1 MSTSL
6 RHIIE
11 SAASTSGCSLGDL
24 TVLSASR
31 DAYRLDTPAGHAKG
45 QWLAEAYREVNP
57 EGRRLHL
64 RGLHY
69 RLVGRVNLPNGKPY
83 INDDATWTWMSEQ
96 AAKCAR
102 FLGYLPWDALRDA
115 RNAPPQVFTPYF
127 SKPYW
132 NISVE
137 GVYVSLP
144 ENLLPKMKLHGDLYR
159 QPWRQVII
167 AEKQGV
173 SDLLK
178 PIAQSY
184 QASLVLPGGEL
195 SDQILYEVLEEAD
208 RDGRPLAI
216 HQLGDFDPAG
226 HQMAISTAR
235 TAQAIRDQWFPDLE
249 IRVHAIALTL
259 EQCRKWQLPST
270 PLKETERRASKWTAA
285 MGWEQTELD
294 AAVALVP
301 REFGQ
306 VIRDSLLQYYD
317 RDLVDKAR
325 QERDR
330 LEEEANARLA
340 EQLGDDAMSEIRFN
354 AQGKLEEL
362 DELVDQI
369 NEALHF
375 DPAEAGIVMPEAP
388 EVMIGDTQLR
398 DLPLFDSANDWA
410 TSTMRL
416 IQRKRYAENGEVM
429 EAAHD

>member
-6 RHIIE
+6 RRIIE

-45 QWLAEAYREVNP
+45 QWLADAYREVNP

-115 RNAPPQVFTPYF
+115 RNAPPQVFKRGFQP
-127 SKPYW
+127 PLW
-132 NISVE
+132 NLHIENVE
-137 GVYVSLP
+137 V
-144 ENLLPKMKLHGDLYR
+144 LLPNDLEPRMILFGDLCR
-159 QPWRQVII
+159 QPWQQVII

-178 PIAQSY
+178 PIAEDY
-184 QASLVLPGGEL
+184 QASLVTPGGEL
-195 SDQILYEVLEEAD
+195 SDQLLYEVLAD
-208 RDGRPLAI
+208 AAEDGRPLAI
-216 HQLGDFDPAG
+216 HQLGDFDPSG

-235 TAQAIRDQWFPDLE
+235 TAQAIRDQWFPDLQ

-259 EQCRKWQLPST
+259 DQCREWNLPST

-294 AAVALVP
+294 AAASLVP

-306 VIRDSLLQYYD
+306 VIKASLNQYYD
-317 RDLVDKAR
+317 HALEDDAAM
-325 QERDR
+325 EAYR
-330 LEEEANARLA
+330 LEKLANQRLA
-340 EQLGDDAMSEIRFN
+340 EQLGDDALHQIRLS
-354 AQGKLEEL
+354 AQGKLNEL
-362 DELVDQI
+362 QELVDQI
-369 NEALHF
+369 NDSLRI
-375 DPAEAGIVMPEAP
+375 DPAEAGIVMPDRP
-388 EVMIGDTQLR
+388 EVMIGDTQVR

-416 IQRKRYAENGEVM
+416 IQRKRYAENGEAM
-429 EAAHD
+429 EDAHD